1 VAAAAACVYSVRAA
15 QGRTAFAAL
24 AALAALAARAARAA
38 LAARAVSGAAKMLSV
53 VNKRSYTTL
62 SETFYVCMRAY

>member
-24 AALAALAARAARAA
+24 AALAA